1 MLNRSENEFSK
12 FVTKNR
18 KVINSESNGSY
29 LHHDPT
35 KFLTKLI
42 ESSPCDYCDAYML
55 VTGNVAVTRT
65 IPAAGDNPIRRN
77 QPLATATQVAF
88 KNCAAIKDCRT
99 EINDSFVD
107 ETDFINIA
115 MPMYNLIEHIDSYS
129 DISGSLWG
137 FKRDEVVNNADVT
150 NENDASSFRYI
161 AGLIN
166 NTEAD
171 GKKMG

>member
-1 MLNRSENEFSK
+1 MLNRSQNEFSK
-12 FVTKNR
+12 FVTKKR
-18 KVINSESNGSY
+18 KVINSESNGSC
-29 LHHDPT
+29 LHHDPI

-55 VTGNVAVTRT
+55 VTRNAAVTRT
-65 IPAAGDNPIRRN
+65 IPVAGDNPIRRN
-77 QPLATATQVAF
+77 QSLATATQVAF

-99 EINDSFVD
+99 EINDSFAD
-107 ETDFINIA
+107 EADFINIA

-137 FKRDEVVNNADVT
+137 FKRDEVVNNAYVT
-150 NENDASSFRYI
+150 NENDASSFRYK

>member
-1 MLNRSENEFSK
+1 M
-12 FVTKNR
+12 
-18 KVINSESNGSY
+18 
-29 LHHDPT
+29 HHNPI

-42 ESSPCDYCDAYML
+42 ESCPCDYCDTYMS

-65 IPAAGDNPIRRN
+65 VPAAGDNPIRRN

-99 EINDSFVD
+99 EINVD
-107 ETDFINIA
+107 EADFINIA

-150 NENDASSFRYI
+150 NENDASSFRYK

-171 GKKMG
+171 GEKWGKYICTSKIFK